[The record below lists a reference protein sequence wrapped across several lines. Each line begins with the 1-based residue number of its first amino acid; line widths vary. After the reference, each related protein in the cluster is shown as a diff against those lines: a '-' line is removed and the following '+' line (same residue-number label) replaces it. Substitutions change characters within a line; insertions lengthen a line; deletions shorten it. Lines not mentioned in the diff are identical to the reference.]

1 MTVRPAKRLLI
12 AGHVN
17 RVRANLLAEGHG
29 DDNDPPLTAG
39 ISDEMVHTAIAIIG
53 PYVKH
58 ATQPNSARTIIRHI
72 VRHHLDHQR
81 RHWGTL
87 GADPASTLT
96 DQSAPRP
103 PQPRLIP
110 M

>member
-58 ATQPNSARTIIRHI
+58 ATQPNSARTISGTSFDTISIINAGTGEPLAPILRPRSRTKAH
-72 VRHHLDHQR
+72 RAHHNRD
-81 RHWGTL
+81 
-87 GADPASTLT
+87 
-96 DQSAPRP
+96 
-103 PQPRLIP
+103 
-110 M
+110 